1 MAGSMFAALSARRT
15 IPMANPLAES
25 NSLISF
31 DFLSCGFYHDRTL
44 R

>member
-1 MAGSMFAALSARRT
+1 MAGSMFAALSARRAV
-15 IPMANPLAES
+15 PMANLLAES

-31 DFLSCGFYHDRTL
+31 DFLSCGFYRDRTI